1 MSKHPPFGEPTAPSE
16 PRPARQD
23 TMYTSVSSPQQWVS
37 VNEPML
43 ADNCSYMLIKS
54 TADVNE
60 REVEIPNSN
69 AVDVTVLWGS
79 TVLHAAH
86 LLAPGTFTVGE
97 GSDKGTR
104 CDFFMPEQ
112 VLGVPQLT
120 LLVVRGSVPSV
131 CAPRQAQGYFETPN
145 QSRILLD
152 ELRAGRHQSMG
163 LATDLEIPLT
173 MGSKACMRIG
183 DFTFLFAAV
192 RAAKSAARDRIPFAD
207 RETLNFFGL
216 SLAAAASFMISMAY
230 FVPTQNG
237 LEDQNFD
244 EDQIHAMRQF
254 LTASAERERE
264 TKDTAQSSNDAA
276 RDEEGGT
283 GKRAKYDEGTM
294 GNPTSRNVN
303 KRWTA
308 QGPSNNPDP
317 HVARERLMWEA
328 QHEGV
333 IGLLNSGIA
342 GDPRA
347 PTAPWGRDSSLGR
360 DALSANGNMWGD
372 DIGDA
377 YGVNGLSLTG
387 IGQGGGGRGEGIG
400 LGELNTLGQGAG
412 RGSGQGIGWGRDN
425 LGHGN
430 HQVRTPR
437 MHPGQTVV
445 SGRLPPEVIQ
455 RIVRQNYGRFRN
467 CYEQGLSRN
476 PNLEGRVQV
485 RFIIARDGSVSNVQ
499 NGGSDLPD
507 SGVVGCVIGAYYGL
521 SFPQPEGGIVT
532 VAYPIMFQPS

>member
-1 MSKHPPFGEPTAPSE
+1 
-16 PRPARQD
+16 
-23 TMYTSVSSPQQWVS
+23 
-37 VNEPML
+37 
-43 ADNCSYMLIKS
+43 
-54 TADVNE
+54 
-60 REVEIPNSN
+60 
-69 AVDVTVLWGS
+69 
-79 TVLHAAH
+79 
-86 LLAPGTFTVGE
+86 
-97 GSDKGTR
+97 
-104 CDFFMPEQ
+104 
-112 VLGVPQLT
+112 
-120 LLVVRGSVPSV
+120 
-131 CAPRQAQGYFETPN
+131 
-145 QSRILLD
+145 
-152 ELRAGRHQSMG
+152 
-163 LATDLEIPLT
+163 
-173 MGSKACMRIG
+173 
-183 DFTFLFAAV
+183 
-192 RAAKSAARDRIPFAD
+192 
-207 RETLNFFGL
+207 
-216 SLAAAASFMISMAY
+216 MAY

-244 EDQIHAMRQF
+244 EDQLHAMQQF

-264 TKDTAQSSNDAA
+264 TKDTAQSSNEGA

-283 GKRAKYDEGTM
+283 GTRAKHEEGAM
-294 GNPTSRNVN
+294 GNPTSRNIN
-303 KRWTA
+303 KRWA
-308 QGPSNNPDP
+308 IQGPSNNPDP

-328 QHEGV
+328 QHEGM

-342 GDPRA
+342 VDPRA

-372 DIGDA
+372 DIGDS

-387 IGQGGGGRGEGIG
+387 IGQGSGGLGEGIG

-412 RGSGQGIGWGRDN
+412 RGSGQGIGWGKDN
-425 LGHGN
+425 LTHGN
-430 HQVRTPR
+430 HQARTPR